1 MRSCWTADQ
10 LTILHQVDVPAVSN
24 IVAGAQILQ
33 QYTQNFSSIAEDS
46 VIYSITNLMT
56 NLTYGEL

>member
-1 MRSCWTADQ
+1 
-10 LTILHQVDVPAVSN
+10 VPAVSN